1 MLYKSEMEN
10 SPFGF
15 ITINRELICLKP
27 SRDTFWFLVP
37 YSFAEIVC
45 LYFHLKEINLCQQQ
59 T

>member
-27 SRDTFWFLVP
+27 SKDTF
-37 YSFAEIVC
+37 
-45 LYFHLKEINLCQQQ
+45 
-59 T
+59 